1 MGFIGFLLRMCFGVG
16 LVLATYN
23 PTGTSWVQWVADGF
37 ETDLPLK
44 VLAGVV
50 LLIGYVIV
58 LRASFRSIGVIGKL
72 LAAALLA
79 ALAWV
84 AYDYGYLNVEDEGL
98 IEWLVLVA
106 MGLILGLGLS
116 WSHIRRMISGQADM
130 DDVDQ

>member
-1 MGFIGFLLRMCFGVG
+1 MGLIGFLIRMGFGVV

-23 PTGTSWVQWVADGF
+23 PTGPSWIHWVAEGF

-44 VLAGVV
+44 VLSGIV
-50 LLIGYVIV
+50 LLIGYIVV
-58 LRASFRSIGVIGKL
+58 LRASFRSIGIVGKV
-72 LAAALLA
+72 LAGALFA

-84 AYDYGYLNVEDEGL
+84 AYDYGYLNVEDTSL
-98 IEWLVLVA
+98 IEWLVLIA

-116 WSHIRRMISGQADM
+116 WSHIRRMISGQFDT

>member
-1 MGFIGFLLRMCFGVG
+1 MGLIGFLIRMGLGVA

-23 PTGTSWVQWVADGF
+23 PSGTSWVHWIIEGF

-58 LRASFRSIGVIGKL
+58 LRASFRSIGIVGKV

-84 AYDYGYLNVEDEGL
+84 AYDYGYLNVEDQSL
-98 IEWLVLVA
+98 IEWLVLIA

-116 WSHIRRMISGQADM
+116 WSHVRRMISGQADM

>member
-1 MGFIGFLLRMCFGVG
+1 MGLIGFVLRMGFGIF

-23 PTGTSWVQWVADGF
+23 PSGTSWVHWIAEGF

-44 VLAGVV
+44 VLAGVA

-58 LRASFRSIGVIGKL
+58 LRASFRSLGVIGKVL
-72 LAAALLA
+72 VAALFA

-84 AYDYGYLNVEDEGL
+84 AYDYGYLNVEDQSL
-98 IEWLVLVA
+98 IEWLVLIA